1 MLSQT
6 LIRWEVRMSKYNV
19 FETKE
24 DWAKFRRGLFTAS
37 EVHRLLAEP
46 KLKADK
52 EAGNLSEGAKTY
64 VRERVA
70 ILLAPEEPQHYNANM
85 ERGNEAEPQAV
96 IAYADKIGMSINADG
111 FIYTSVNGFV
121 FFTDE
126 EYNAGGTPDI
136 ILKDKPYTI
145 IGEIKC
151 PLSKTHLEYMM
162 ITNAEEL
169 KAAVPQY
176 YAQMQMNMWLC
187 DATNGVFI
195 SFDDRYY
202 NETHYL
208 HTVEVPR
215 DDEYIEQIKRK
226 LLKAKEYKELLLN
239 TINKTN

>member
-1 MLSQT
+1 
-6 LIRWEVRMSKYNV
+6 MSKYNV

-24 DWAKFRRGLFTAS
+24 DWAKFRKGLFTAS

-96 IAYADKIGMSINADG
+96 MAYANSLGKSVNDDD
-111 FIYTSVNGFV
+111 FIYTSIGGFV

-126 EYNAGGTPDI
+126 EFDAGGTPDI
-136 ILKDKPYTI
+136 IIGETI
-145 IGEIKC
+145 CEIKC

-162 ITNAEEL
+162 ISDVEEL
-169 KAAVPQY
+169 KASVPQY

-187 DATNGVFI
+187 GSKDGVFI

-202 NETHYL
+202 NESHHL
-208 HTVEVPR
+208 HSVFVPR
-215 DDEYIEQIKRK
+215 DEEYIEQIKRK
-226 LLKAKEYKELLLN
+226 LLKAKEYKQLLMDKVN
-239 TINKTN
+239 GKN

>member
-24 DWAKFRRGLFTAS
+24 DWAKFRKGLFTAS

-64 VRERVA
+64 VRERVS

-85 ERGNEAEPQAV
+85 ERGNDAEPQAV
-96 IAYADKIGMSINADG
+96 MTYATKLGKSVNDDD
-111 FIYTSVNGFV
+111 FIYTSIGGFV

-126 EYNAGGTPDI
+126 EFDAGGTPDI
-136 ILKDKPYTI
+136 IIGETI
-145 IGEIKC
+145 CEIKC

-162 ITNAEEL
+162 ISDVEEL
-169 KAAVPQY
+169 KSAVPQY

-187 DATNGVFI
+187 DAKDSVFI

-202 NETHYL
+202 NDAHHL

-215 DDEYIEQIKRK
+215 DEEYIEQIKRK
-226 LLKAKEYKELLLN
+226 LLKAKEYKQLLLN

>member
-1 MLSQT
+1 M
-6 LIRWEVRMSKYNV
+6 LIRWEVKMAKYNV

-24 DWAKFRRGLFTAS
+24 DWAFFRKGFFTAS
-37 EVHRLLAEP
+37 EVNRLLAEP

-70 ILLAPEEPQHYNANM
+70 NLLAPQELQHYNANM
-85 ERGNEAEPQAV
+85 ERGNDAEPQAV
-96 IAYADKIGMSINADG
+96 MTYATKLGKSVNDDD
-111 FIYTSVNGFV
+111 FIYTSIGGFV
-121 FFTDE
+121 FFSDD

-136 ILKDKPYTI
+136 IIGETI
-145 IGEIKC
+145 CEIKC

-162 ITNAEEL
+162 ITNVEDL
-169 KAAVPQY
+169 KSAVPQY

-187 DATNGVFI
+187 DSKDGVFI

-202 NETHYL
+202 NEAHHL

-226 LLKAKEYKELLLN
+226 LLKAKEYKQLLLN

>member
-1 MLSQT
+1 MA
-6 LIRWEVRMSKYNV
+6 KYNV

-24 DWAKFRRGLFTAS
+24 EWAKFRRGLFTAS

-70 ILLAPEEPQHYNANM
+70 ILLAPEEPQYYNSSM
-85 ERGNEAEPQAV
+85 EHGNEAEPQAV
-96 IAYADKIGMSINADG
+96 LAYANSIGKSVNDDD
-111 FIYTSVNGFV
+111 FVYTSVGGFV

-136 ILKDKPYTI
+136 I
-145 IGEIKC
+145 IGKSICEIKC
-151 PLSKTHLEYMM
+151 PLSKTHLEYLMM
-162 ITNAEEL
+162 RNVEEL
-169 KAAVPQY
+169 QKAVPQY

-187 DATNGVFI
+187 DAEDGVFI

-202 NETHYL
+202 NQVHHL
-208 HTVEVPR
+208 HSIHVPR
-215 DDEYIEQIKRK
+215 DEEYIEVMKSK
-226 LLKAKEYKELLLN
+226 LLKAKEYKNQILT
-239 TINKTN
+239 TI

>member
-1 MLSQT
+1 MA
-6 LIRWEVRMSKYNV
+6 KYNV

-70 ILLAPEEPQHYNANM
+70 ILLAPEEPQHYNSNM

-96 IAYADKIGMSINADG
+96 LAYAESIGKSVNDDD
-111 FIYTSVNGFV
+111 FVYTSVGGFV

-126 EYNAGGTPDI
+126 DHNAGGTPDI
-136 ILKDKPYTI
+136 I
-145 IGEIKC
+145 IGKSICEIKC

-162 ITNAEEL
+162 IDSAEEL
-169 KAAVPQY
+169 KKAVPQY
-176 YAQMQMNMWLC
+176 YSQMQMNMWLC
-187 DATNGVFI
+187 DAEDGVFI

-202 NETHYL
+202 NSVHHL
-208 HTVEVPR
+208 HSIHVPR
-215 DDEYIEQIKRK
+215 DEEHIELIKSK
-226 LLKAKEYKELLLN
+226 LLRAKEYKDQILN
-239 TINKTN
+239 TI

>member
-1 MLSQT
+1 
-6 LIRWEVRMSKYNV
+6 MSKYNV

-24 DWAKFRRGLFTAS
+24 DWANFRKGLFTAS

-70 ILLAPEEPQHYNANM
+70 ILLAPEEPQYYNSNM

-96 IAYADKIGMSINADG
+96 MAYANSIGKSVNDDD
-111 FIYTSVNGFV
+111 FVYTSVGGFV

-136 ILKDKPYTI
+136 I
-145 IGEIKC
+145 IGKSIYEIKC

-162 ITNAEEL
+162 ISNVEEL
-169 KAAVPQY
+169 KSAVPNY

-187 DATNGVFI
+187 DAEDGVFI
-195 SFDDRYY
+195 SYDDRFYDLKHHLQ
-202 NETHYL
+202 TIRI
-208 HTVEVPR
+208 PR

-226 LLKAKEYKELLLN
+226 LLKAKEYKQLLMDKVN
-239 TINKTN
+239 GK

>member
-24 DWAKFRRGLFTAS
+24 DWANFRKGLFTAS

-96 IAYADKIGMSINADG
+96 MAYANKLGKSVNDDD
-111 FIYTSVNGFV
+111 FIYTSIGGFV

-126 EYNAGGTPDI
+126 EFDAGGTPDI
-136 ILKDKPYTI
+136 IIGETI
-145 IGEIKC
+145 CEIKC

-162 ITNAEEL
+162 ITNVEDL
-169 KAAVPQY
+169 KSAVPQY

-202 NETHYL
+202 NDAHHL

-226 LLKAKEYKELLLN
+226 LLKAKEYKQLLLN

>member
-1 MLSQT
+1 MA
-6 LIRWEVRMSKYNV
+6 KYNV

-24 DWAKFRRGLFTAS
+24 DWAFFRKGFFTAS
-37 EVHRLLAEP
+37 EVNRLLAEP

-70 ILLAPEEPQHYNANM
+70 NLLAPQELQHYNANM
-85 ERGNEAEPQAV
+85 ERGNDAEPQAV
-96 IAYADKIGMSINADG
+96 MTYATKLGKSVNDDD
-111 FIYTSVNGFV
+111 FIYTSIGGFV
-121 FFTDE
+121 FFSDD

-136 ILKDKPYTI
+136 IIGETI
-145 IGEIKC
+145 CEIKC

-162 ITNAEEL
+162 ITNVEDL
-169 KAAVPQY
+169 KSAVPQY

-187 DATNGVFI
+187 DSKDGVFI

-202 NETHYL
+202 NEAHHL

-226 LLKAKEYKELLLN
+226 LLKAKEYKQLLLN

>member
-1 MLSQT
+1 MA
-6 LIRWEVRMSKYNV
+6 KYNV

-24 DWAKFRRGLFTAS
+24 DWAKFRKGLFTAS

-96 IAYADKIGMSINADG
+96 MAYAASIGKSVNDDD
-111 FIYTSVNGFV
+111 FIYTSIGGFV

-126 EYNAGGTPDI
+126 EFDAGGTPDI
-136 ILKDKPYTI
+136 IIGSTI
-145 IGEIKC
+145 CEIKC

-162 ITNAEEL
+162 ISDVEEL
-169 KAAVPQY
+169 KSAVPHY

-187 DATNGVFI
+187 DAKDGVFI

-202 NETHYL
+202 NSAHHL

-226 LLKAKEYKELLLN
+226 LLKAKEYKQLLMDKVN
-239 TINKTN
+239 VKN

>member
-1 MLSQT
+1 MA
-6 LIRWEVRMSKYNV
+6 KYNV

-52 EAGNLSEGAKTY
+52 DAGNLSEGAKTY

-70 ILLAPEEPQHYNANM
+70 ILLAPEEPQHYNSNM
-85 ERGNEAEPQAV
+85 ERGNEVEPQAV
-96 IAYADKIGMSINADG
+96 LAYAERIGKSVNDDD
-111 FIYTSVNGFV
+111 FVYTSVGGFV

-136 ILKDKPYTI
+136 IIGKTI
-145 IGEIKC
+145 CEIKC

-162 ITNAEEL
+162 IDTAEEL
-169 KAAVPQY
+169 KKAVPQY
-176 YAQMQMNMWLC
+176 YSQMQMNMWLT
-187 DATNGVFI
+187 DAESGVFI

-202 NETHYL
+202 NDKHHL
-208 HTVEVPR
+208 HTVDVPR
-215 DDEYIEQIKRK
+215 DEEYIELIKSK
-226 LLKAKEYKELLLN
+226 LLKATEYKNQILAKL
-239 TINKTN
+239 

>member
-1 MLSQT
+1 LLSQT

-24 DWAKFRRGLFTAS
+24 DWAKFRKGLFTAS

-64 VRERVA
+64 VRERVS

-85 ERGNEAEPQAV
+85 ERGNDAEPQAV
-96 IAYADKIGMSINADG
+96 MTYATKLGKSVNDDD
-111 FIYTSVNGFV
+111 FIYTSIGGFV

-126 EYNAGGTPDI
+126 EFDAGGTPDI
-136 ILKDKPYTI
+136 IIGETI
-145 IGEIKC
+145 CEIKC

-162 ITNAEEL
+162 ISDVEEL
-169 KAAVPQY
+169 KSAVPQY

-187 DATNGVFI
+187 DAKDSVFI

-202 NETHYL
+202 NDAHHL

-215 DDEYIEQIKRK
+215 DEEYIEQIKRK
-226 LLKAKEYKELLLN
+226 LLKAKEYKQLLLN

>member
-1 MLSQT
+1 MSSLLSQT
-6 LIRWEVRMSKYNV
+6 LKRWEVKMAKYNV

-24 DWAKFRRGLFTAS
+24 QWAKFRRGLFTAS

-70 ILLAPEEPQHYNANM
+70 ILLAPEEPQHYNSNM

-96 IAYADKIGMSINADG
+96 LAYAESIGKSVNDDD
-111 FIYTSVNGFV
+111 FVYTSVGGFV

-126 EYNAGGTPDI
+126 DHNAGGTPDI
-136 ILKDKPYTI
+136 I
-145 IGEIKC
+145 IGKSICEIKC

-162 ITNAEEL
+162 IDSAEEL
-169 KAAVPQY
+169 KKAVPQY
-176 YAQMQMNMWLC
+176 YSQMQMNMWLC
-187 DATNGVFI
+187 GADDGVFI

-202 NETHYL
+202 NQVHHL
-208 HTVEVPR
+208 HSIHVPR
-215 DDEYIEQIKRK
+215 DEEHIDLIKSK
-226 LLKAKEYKELLLN
+226 LLKAKEYKDQILK
-239 TINKTN
+239 TI

>member
-1 MLSQT
+1 
-6 LIRWEVRMSKYNV
+6 MSKYNV

-24 DWAKFRRGLFTAS
+24 DWANFRKGLFTAS

-52 EAGNLSEGAKTY
+52 ESGNLSEGAKTY

-96 IAYADKIGMSINADG
+96 MAYATKLGKSVNDDD
-111 FIYTSVNGFV
+111 FIYTSIGGFV

-136 ILKDKPYTI
+136 IIGETI
-145 IGEIKC
+145 CEIKC

-162 ITNAEEL
+162 ITNVEEL

-187 DATNGVFI
+187 DAKDGVFI

-202 NETHYL
+202 NDAHHL

-226 LLKAKEYKELLLN
+226 LLKAKEYKQLLMDKVN
-239 TINKTN
+239 GTN

>member
-1 MLSQT
+1 MA
-6 LIRWEVRMSKYNV
+6 KYNV

-64 VRERVA
+64 VRE
-70 ILLAPEEPQHYNANM
+70 
-85 ERGNEAEPQAV
+85 
-96 IAYADKIGMSINADG
+96 AYANSIGKSVNDDD
-111 FIYTSVNGFV
+111 FVYTSVGGFV

-136 ILKDKPYTI
+136 I
-145 IGEIKC
+145 IGKSICEIKC
-151 PLSKTHLEYMM
+151 PLSKTHLEYLMM
-162 ITNAEEL
+162 RNVEEL
-169 KAAVPQY
+169 QKAVPQY

-187 DATNGVFI
+187 DAEDGVFI

-202 NETHYL
+202 NQVHHL
-208 HTVEVPR
+208 HSIYVPR
-215 DDEYIEQIKRK
+215 DEEYIEIMKSK
-226 LLKAKEYKELLLN
+226 LLKAKEYKNQILN
-239 TINKTN
+239 TI

>member
-1 MLSQT
+1 MA
-6 LIRWEVRMSKYNV
+6 KYNV

-52 EAGNLSEGAKTY
+52 DAGNLSEGAKTY

-70 ILLAPEEPQHYNANM
+70 ILLAPEEPQHYNSNM
-85 ERGNEAEPQAV
+85 ERGNEVEPQAV
-96 IAYADKIGMSINADG
+96 MAYAERIGKSVNDDD
-111 FIYTSVNGFV
+111 FVYTSVGGFV

-136 ILKDKPYTI
+136 I
-145 IGEIKC
+145 IGKSICEIKC

-162 ITNAEEL
+162 IDTAEEL
-169 KAAVPQY
+169 KKAVPQY
-176 YAQMQMNMWLC
+176 YSQMQMNMWLT
-187 DATNGVFI
+187 DAESGVFI

-202 NETHYL
+202 NSAHHL

-215 DDEYIEQIKRK
+215 DEEHIELIKSK
-226 LLKAKEYKELLLN
+226 LLKATEYKNQILSKL
-239 TINKTN
+239 

>member
-1 MLSQT
+1 
-6 LIRWEVRMSKYNV
+6 MSKYNV

-24 DWAKFRRGLFTAS
+24 DWANFRKGLFTAS

-96 IAYADKIGMSINADG
+96 MAYANSLGKSVNDDD
-111 FIYTSVNGFV
+111 FIYTSIGGFV

-126 EYNAGGTPDI
+126 EFDAGGTPDI
-136 ILKDKPYTI
+136 IIGETI
-145 IGEIKC
+145 CEIKC

-162 ITNAEEL
+162 ITNIEDL
-169 KAAVPQY
+169 KSAVPQY

-202 NETHYL
+202 NETHHL

>member
-1 MLSQT
+1 MA
-6 LIRWEVRMSKYNV
+6 KYNV

-70 ILLAPEEPQHYNANM
+70 ILLAPEEPQHYNSNM

-96 IAYADKIGMSINADG
+96 LAYAESIGKSVNDDD
-111 FIYTSVNGFV
+111 FVYTSVGGFV

-126 EYNAGGTPDI
+126 EYNAGGTPDV
-136 ILKDKPYTI
+136 ILKGKPYSI

-162 ITNAEEL
+162 ISNAEDL
-169 KAAVPQY
+169 KKAVPQY
-176 YAQMQMNMWLC
+176 YSQMQMNMWLC
-187 DATNGVFI
+187 EAGKGDFI

-202 NETHYL
+202 NLVHHL
-208 HTVEVPR
+208 HSIHVPR
-215 DDEYIEQIKRK
+215 DEEHIELIKSK
-226 LLKAKEYKELLLN
+226 LLKAKEYKEQILK
-239 TINKTN
+239 TI

>member
-1 MLSQT
+1 MQVRNNT
-6 LIRWEVRMSKYNV
+6 TTKHTEVIMSKYNV

-24 DWAKFRRGLFTAS
+24 QWANFRKGLFTAS
-37 EVHRLLAEP
+37 EIHRLLAEP

-70 ILLAPEEPQHYNANM
+70 ILLAPEEPQHYNSNM
-85 ERGNEAEPQAV
+85 ERGNEIEPQAV
-96 IAYADKIGMSINADG
+96 LAYAEKICRSVNDDD
-111 FIYTSVNGFV
+111 FIYTSVGGFV

-136 ILKDKPYTI
+136 I
-145 IGEIKC
+145 IGSEICEIKC

-162 ITNAEEL
+162 ISTAEEL

-176 YAQMQMNMWLC
+176 YSQMQMNMWLC
-187 DATNGVFI
+187 NADNGVFI

-202 NETHYL
+202 KQEHHL
-208 HTVEVPR
+208 HTVLVPR
-215 DDEYIEQIKRK
+215 DEAHIELIKSK
-226 LLKAKEYKELLLN
+226 LLKAKEYKQQIID
-239 TINKTN
+239 TINGTY

>member
-1 MLSQT
+1 MA
-6 LIRWEVRMSKYNV
+6 KYNV

-52 EAGNLSEGAKTY
+52 DAGNLSEGAKTY

-70 ILLAPEEPQHYNANM
+70 ILLAPEEPQHYNSNM
-85 ERGNEAEPQAV
+85 ERGNEVEPQAV
-96 IAYADKIGMSINADG
+96 MAYAERIGKSVNDDD
-111 FIYTSVNGFV
+111 FVYTSVGGFV

-136 ILKDKPYTI
+136 I
-145 IGEIKC
+145 IGKSICEIKC

-162 ITNAEEL
+162 IDTAEEL
-169 KAAVPQY
+169 KKAVPQY
-176 YAQMQMNMWLC
+176 YSQMQMNMWLC
-187 DATNGVFI
+187 DADSGVFI

-202 NETHYL
+202 NSAHHL

-215 DDEYIEQIKRK
+215 DEEHIELIKSK
-226 LLKAKEYKELLLN
+226 LLKATEYKNQILSKL
-239 TINKTN
+239 

>member
-1 MLSQT
+1 
-6 LIRWEVRMSKYNV
+6 MSKYNV
-19 FETKE
+19 FETKD
-24 DWAKFRRGLFTAS
+24 DWAKFRKGLFTAS

-96 IAYADKIGMSINADG
+96 MAYATKLGKSVNDDD
-111 FIYTSVNGFV
+111 FIYTSIGGFV

-126 EYNAGGTPDI
+126 EFDAGGTPDI
-136 ILKDKPYTI
+136 IIGETI
-145 IGEIKC
+145 CEIKC

-162 ITNAEEL
+162 ISNVEEL
-169 KAAVPQY
+169 KSAVPQY

-187 DATNGVFI
+187 DAKDGVFI

-202 NETHYL
+202 NEAHHL

-215 DDEYIEQIKRK
+215 DEEYIEQIKRK
-226 LLKAKEYKELLLN
+226 LLKAKEYKQLLIDKVN
-239 TINKTN
+239 GTN

>member
-1 MLSQT
+1 MLSLT

-24 DWAKFRRGLFTAS
+24 DWANFRKGLFTAS

-96 IAYADKIGMSINADG
+96 MAYANKLGKSVNDDD
-111 FIYTSVNGFV
+111 FIYTSIGGFV

-126 EYNAGGTPDI
+126 EFDAGGTPDI
-136 ILKDKPYTI
+136 IIGETI
-145 IGEIKC
+145 CEIKC

-202 NETHYL
+202 NETHHL